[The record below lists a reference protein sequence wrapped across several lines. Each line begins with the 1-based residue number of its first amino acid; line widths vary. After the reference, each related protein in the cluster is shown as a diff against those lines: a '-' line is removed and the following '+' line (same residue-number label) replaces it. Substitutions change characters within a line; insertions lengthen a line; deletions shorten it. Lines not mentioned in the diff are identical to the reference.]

1 MIIYQTTTQYD
12 KSERVASLIA
22 GNVSVAPT
30 INYAILIFNVIM
42 LSSSTSSG
50 TVIDKNYSTNSNTI
64 VHNIEQRLG
73 VDMDINSDKELCEV
87 LRENG
92 AGPLYDLLKAAYG
105 KKQKTS

>member
-1 MIIYQTTTQYD
+1 MGRKPKTSKD
-12 KSERVASLIA
+12 FNFMKSHCCNADI
-22 GNVSVAPT
+22 
-30 INYAILIFNVIM
+30 
-42 LSSSTSSG
+42 
-50 TVIDKNYSTNSNTI
+50 IDKNYSTNSNTI

-105 KKQKTS
+105 KKQKTSGSRIRNFIA